1 MVVDV
6 SDTPTTP
13 HVNYRVTRTSGMGQ
27 SIIESE
33 GDKKRDENSWEENSW
48 KEEAEKTPG
57 KKKRQKTTAAQGL
70 STAGRLAKCGRQVT
84 SNDSRSRVSG

>member
-57 KKKRQKTTAAQGL
+57 KKKRRKLTAVEGL
-70 STAGRLAKCGRQVT
+70 S
-84 SNDSRSRVSG
+84 

>member
-33 GDKKRDENSWEENSW
+33 GGKK
-48 KEEAEKTPG
+48 KAKTPGKKTPG
-57 KKKRQKTTAAQGL
+57 KKKQQKTTAAQGL
-70 STAGRLAKCGRQVT
+70 STAGRLARCRRQVT
-84 SNDSRSRVSG
+84 SNGSRSRVSG